1 MLTKNK
7 AKLIHSLLLKKNRTD
22 NQMFLVEG
30 EKNLLEVLTSKSRLI
45 ELVITKKFAETYTN
59 LLTNFRYEI
68 AEEDEL
74 SKIGSLD
81 TNNAG
86 IAILPIK
93 KPAFEHIEKENLVLV
108 LDGVNDPGNLGTI
121 IRLADWYGIK
131 HVICSLNTVD
141 VYNPKV
147 IMSTKGSFLRVNV
160 HYVSLEHYLTIVDN
174 IKLVGTFMD
183 GQNVH
188 HFKFPQNTHL
198 IMGSESHGITET
210 IEKLIS
216 NKINIPGIGKA
227 ESLNVAIATAI
238 CLDNYFRMKA

>member
-121 IRLADWYGIK
+121 ISFSRLVRHKTRYLFIK
-131 HVICSLNTVD
+131 YS
-141 VYNPKV
+141 
-147 IMSTKGSFLRVNV
+147 
-160 HYVSLEHYLTIVDN
+160 
-174 IKLVGTFMD
+174 
-183 GQNVH
+183 
-188 HFKFPQNTHL
+188 
-198 IMGSESHGITET
+198 
-210 IEKLIS
+210 
-216 NKINIPGIGKA
+216 
-227 ESLNVAIATAI
+227 
-238 CLDNYFRMKA
+238 